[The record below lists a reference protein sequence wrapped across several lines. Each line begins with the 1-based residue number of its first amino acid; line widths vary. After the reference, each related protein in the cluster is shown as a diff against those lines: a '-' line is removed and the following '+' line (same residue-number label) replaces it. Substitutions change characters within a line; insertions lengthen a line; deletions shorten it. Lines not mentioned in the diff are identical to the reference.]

1 MSELL
6 AVEATASAH
15 GIAGVL
21 LLKRGITSW
30 QAAAF
35 MPLIHYIYHIYI
47 RRIPFTMCRPS
58 IYRCN
63 GPRTLSDENPLPF
76 DHNSDCSRAGYHMGH
91 GSGPRHIDEFFVT
104 SAGPGNGAD
113 LGGLKGADALCQ
125 KMAAAG
131 GAASGNW
138 RVYLSVSANDGK
150 AAVNARDRMA
160 KVPGTMPKELK

>member
-1 MSELL
+1 MKTLYLSIITVTVAVLVITWVMAQDRDTSMS
-6 AVEATASAH
+6 
-15 GIAGVL
+15 
-21 LLKRGITSW
+21 
-30 QAAAF
+30 
-35 MPLIHYIYHIYI
+35 
-47 RRIPFTMCRPS
+47 
-58 IYRCN
+58 
-63 GPRTLSDENPLPF
+63 
-76 DHNSDCSRAGYHMGH
+76 
-91 GSGPRHIDEFFVT
+91 FFVT